1 MLVLLIILIAG
12 ICLVSIDSII
22 NGMISCMLFIGMIVG
37 AVFLSKRLSKMEDDN
52 IYRGENSKND
62 MFR

>member
-1 MLVLLIILIAG
+1 MLVLLIILISG
-12 ICLVSIDSII
+12 IYLVSIDSLI

>member
-12 ICLVSIDSII
+12 ICLASIDSII

>member
-1 MLVLLIILIAG
+1 MLVLLIIHIAG

>member
-12 ICLVSIDSII
+12 IYLVSIDSII